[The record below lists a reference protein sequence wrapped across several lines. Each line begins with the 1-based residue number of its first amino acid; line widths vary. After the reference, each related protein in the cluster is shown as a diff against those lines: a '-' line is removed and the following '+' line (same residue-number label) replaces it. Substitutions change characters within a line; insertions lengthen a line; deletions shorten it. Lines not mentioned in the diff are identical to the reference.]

1 LAEDAAAVAAAAAA
15 AEPAWAH
22 LRAADP
28 VLARLL
34 DVHGPPE
41 LVRIRAGEIGH
52 GPDDHFAALVRA
64 IIGQQVSVASARA
77 IHRRLVDQFGG
88 VPPTAEGLLA
98 RDPEQL
104 RPAAGLS
111 RAKTAYL
118 WSLASHVAD
127 GSLDLAGLRDLDDDD
142 VVRSLVAVKGI
153 GEWSAHVFLIFQLG
167 RPDVL
172 AVGDLAIRRA
182 AMLAYALDAL
192 PDRAELTALAEPWRP
207 WRTAAC
213 RLLWRSLGASPG

>member
-1 LAEDAAAVAAAAAA
+1 VSA
-15 AEPAWAH
+15 PAWAH

-34 DVHGPPE
+34 DEHGAPE
-41 LVRIRAGEIGH
+41 LVRIRPGEIGH

-64 IIGQQVSVASARA
+64 IVGQQVSVAAARA

-88 VPPTAEGLLA
+88 VPPSPAALLA
-98 RDPEQL
+98 RDPEEL

-111 RAKTAYL
+111 RAKMVYL
-118 WSLASHVAD
+118 RSLAARVVD
-127 GSLDLAGLRDLDDDD
+127 GSLDLAALRAQADDE
-142 VVRSLVAVKGI
+142 VVRALVAVKGL

-182 AMLAYALDAL
+182 AMLAYGLDA
-192 PDRAELTALAEPWRP
+192 PPSPAELTAIAEPWRP
-207 WRTAAC
+207 CRTAAC
-213 RLLWRSLGASPG
+213 RLLWRSLGVTPG

>member
-1 LAEDAAAVAAAAAA
+1 MSGAGAAAGA

-28 VLARLL
+28 VLAGLL
-34 DVHGPPE
+34 DVHGAPE
-41 LVRIRAGEIGH
+41 LVRIRAGEIAH
-52 GPDDHFAALVRA
+52 GPEDHFAALVRA
-64 IIGQQVSVASARA
+64 IVGQQVSVAAARA

-88 VPPTAEGLLA
+88 VPPTPEALLA
-98 RDPEQL
+98 RDPEEL

-118 WSLASHVAD
+118 RSLAEHVLD
-127 GSLDLAGLRDLDDDD
+127 GRLDLAGLRALPDDE
-142 VVRSLVAVKGI
+142 VVRALVAVKGL

-182 AMLAYALDAL
+182 AMLAYGLDAL
-192 PDRAELTALAEPWRP
+192 PGRAELTARAEPWRP

>member
-1 LAEDAAAVAAAAAA
+1 MPGAGAGA

-28 VLARLL
+28 VLAGLL
-34 DVHGPPE
+34 DVHGAPE

-52 GPDDHFAALVRA
+52 GPEDHFAALVRA
-64 IIGQQVSVASARA
+64 IVGQQVSVASARA

-88 VPPTAEGLLA
+88 VPPTPEALLA
-98 RDPEQL
+98 RDPEEL

-111 RAKTAYL
+111 RAKTTYL
-118 WSLASHVAD
+118 WSLAAHVAD
-127 GSLDLAGLRDLDDDD
+127 GSLDLGRLRELDDDE
-142 VVRSLVAVKGI
+142 VIRALVAVKGL

-182 AMLAYALDAL
+182 AMLAYGLDGP
-192 PDRAELTALAEPWRP
+192 PDRARLTALAEPWRP

>member
-1 LAEDAAAVAAAAAA
+1 VEAGAAAAEA
-15 AEPAWAH
+15 AEPAWTH

-28 VLARLL
+28 VLGGLL
-34 DVHGPPE
+34 DVHGPPA

-64 IIGQQVSVASARA
+64 IIGQQVSVAAARA

-88 VPPTAEGLLA
+88 VPPTPEALLA
-98 RDPEQL
+98 RDPEEL

-111 RAKTAYL
+111 RAKTVYL
-118 WSLASHVAD
+118 RSLAEHVVD
-127 GSLDLAGLRDLDDDD
+127 GSLDLAALRALDDAE
-142 VVRSLVAVKGI
+142 VVRALVAVKGL

-182 AMLAYALDAL
+182 AMLAYGLDAP
-192 PDRAELTALAEPWRP
+192 PDRAALTTLAEPWRP

>member
-1 LAEDAAAVAAAAAA
+1 MADAGAH
-15 AEPAWAH
+15 PAWAH

-28 VLARLL
+28 VLAGLL
-34 DVHGPPE
+34 DAHGAPQ
-41 LVRIRAGEIGH
+41 LVRIREGEIGH

-64 IIGQQVSVASARA
+64 IVGQQVSVASARA
-77 IHRRLVDQFGG
+77 IHRRLVEQFGG
-88 VPPTAEGLLA
+88 VPPTPQRLLA

-127 GSLDLAGLRDLDDDD
+127 GRLDLAGLRALGDDD
-142 VVRSLVAVKGI
+142 VVRALVAVKGL

-182 AMLAYALDAL
+182 AMLAYDLDAL
-192 PDRAELTALAEPWRP
+192 PGRAQLVALAEPWRP